1 MQGVTGVGHYVYEC
15 SRSAGIGSTLYV
27 EMVFHEHRVFLHR
40 VLVFA
45 FDDEERLVRVFQ
57 GIGIERALR
66 HSLIG
71 FGQHQIAAFGYGV
84 LNEVGEVGATEFCQR
99 SRHHCSLVASVS
111 QRDAFNDQ
119 SRLGGFIVDVE
130 AAHAAFQFDVHRG
143 DIAQYLRCAAS
154 GHY

>member
-1 MQGVTGVGHYVYEC
+1 
-15 SRSAGIGSTLYV
+15 
-27 EMVFHEHRVFLHR
+27 MVKKKTHIDFCHELKAQN
-40 VLVFA
+40 LK
-45 FDDEERLVRVFQ
+45 
-57 GIGIERALR
+57 
-66 HSLIG
+66 
-71 FGQHQIAAFGYGV
+71 
-84 LNEVGEVGATEFCQR
+84 
-99 SRHHCSLVASVS
+99 VS